1 MPVHR
6 TTDGIDLV
14 YRSLG
19 AGPHLLLLHGTSTDH
34 TTWEPV
40 QSALAERFQLSILTR
55 RGRCGSGDS
64 LPYVLQ
70 REFEDVATLVD
81 ALGGPVDVVGHS
93 FGALCALEGALRTKN
108 VRRLVLYESPLPGA
122 FPYWPDA
129 VRDSMVPLLDSG
141 QQEQALLT
149 FFEAMLGIS
158 QQEIAALQRLPNWPD
173 RIGYAHTIARELQ
186 ALAENSFDL
195 ARLRSLAAP
204 TLLLLGGSSP
214 PMHRII
220 ADKFLASIPD
230 CRMAEL
236 PGQGHLAIRFAP
248 DLVARE
254 VLRFLQP

>member
-14 YRSLG
+14 HHSLG

-40 QSALAERFQLSILTR
+40 QSALAEHFQLSILTR

-64 LPYVLQ
+64 SPHVLQ
-70 REFEDVATLVD
+70 REFEDFATPVD
-81 ALGGPVDVVGHS
+81 ALGGPVDIVGHS
-93 FGALCALEGALRTKN
+93 FGALCALEGALRARS

-122 FPYWPDA
+122 FAYWPDA
-129 VRDSMVPLLDSG
+129 VRDRMMPLLNAG
-141 QQEQALLT
+141 QPEQALRAFL
-149 FFEAMLGIS
+149 EAMLGLS
-158 QQEIAALQRLPNWPD
+158 QHEIEALQRLPNWQD

-186 ALAENSFDL
+186 ALAEYSFDV
-195 ARLRSLAAP
+195 ARLRSIAAP

-214 PMHRII
+214 SLHRTI
-220 ADKFLASIPD
+220 ADKFVTTIPD
-230 CRMAEL
+230 CRVVEL

-248 DLVARE
+248 ELVARE
-254 VLRFLQP
+254 VLNFLQP

>member
-6 TTDGIDLV
+6 TPDGIDLV

-19 AGPHLLLLHGTSTDH
+19 AGSHLLLLHGTSTDH

-40 QSALAERFQLSILTR
+40 QSALAEHFQLSILTR
-55 RGRCGSGDS
+55 RGRCGSGDA

-81 ALGGPVDVVGHS
+81 ALGGPVDIVGHS
-93 FGALCALEGALRTKN
+93 FGALCAMEGALTARS

-129 VRDSMVPLLDSG
+129 IRDRMMPLLNAG
-141 QQEQALLT
+141 QQEQALRT
-149 FFEAMLGIS
+149 FLEGMLGLS
-158 QQEIAALQRLPNWPD
+158 QQEIEALQRLPNWPD
-173 RIGYAHTIARELQ
+173 RVSYAHTIARELQ
-186 ALAENSFDL
+186 ALSEYSFDV
-195 ARLRSLAAP
+195 ARLRSFAAP

-214 PMHRII
+214 PSRRTM
-220 ADKFLASIPD
+220 ADKFLTSIPD
-230 CRMAEL
+230 CRVVEL

-248 DLVARE
+248 ELVVRE
-254 VLRFLQP
+254 VLKFLQA